1 MLFGACAGSTT
12 GGIKCIRI
20 AIMSRISKNEF
31 KHIIHPNAIL
41 PVRINHQVV
50 SSTTKSAVL
59 AFIFLY
65 MAIIFIG
72 WLVLMLFG
80 VGFEEAYSVV
90 ISSLGNVGPGIGKC
104 GPSYSW
110 SGLPDAAKWNKR
122 NTDAN
127 RAFGVIYRTSALY
140 AVVFRKSTDI
150 HFL

>member
-20 AIMSRISKNEF
+20 AIMSRVSKNDSN
-31 KHIIHPNAIL
+31 I
-41 PVRINHQVV
+41 
-50 SSTTKSAVL
+50 S
-59 AFIFLY
+59 FIPMLYFLY
-65 MAIIFIG
+65 VSTAKLFHQQPSLQYLHSFFYIWLLFLIG

-110 SGLPDAAKWNKR
+110 SGLPVCKQN
-122 NTDAN
+122 
-127 RAFGVIYRTSALY
+127 G
-140 AVVFRKSTDI
+140 
-150 HFL
+150 